1 MRFNAYV
8 LYTNGVSHLLVVV
21 LQTTRILSG
30 VILLLAVTLILVNLQ
45 PASAGTLSLSLVTG
59 VDAGSGSVD
68 PNCLAPTGC
77 GEAFNI
83 GKTVTVT
90 ATPASGWQF
99 ASWSTQTGA
108 SCIGGPTVN
117 PCLILIPVGTNL
129 AATIGATFVQFPAA
143 HATPVGGVML
153 PSVGSTVLLPWA
165 VLLSVL
171 GVLSVEAFR
180 VKGRAKR
187 R

>member
-1 MRFNAYV
+1 MSFF
-8 LYTNGVSHLLVVV
+8 LVVV
-21 LQTTRILSG
+21 LRTTRILS
-30 VILLLAVTLILVNLQ
+30 VVVLLLALTLIVVNLQ
-45 PASAGTLSLSLVTG
+45 PASAAIFSLSLVTG

-68 PNCLAPTGC
+68 PNCPAPTGC

-83 GKTVTVT
+83 GETVTVT

-117 PCLILIPVGTNL
+117 PCQILIPVGTNF
-129 AATIGATFVQFPAA
+129 AGTIGATFIQFPAS

-171 GVLSVEAFR
+171 GVVSVEAFR
-180 VKGRAKR
+180 VKR
-187 R
+187 RTKQR